1 MAQINST
8 QDEKEKWRI
17 LAKDLGVKEFQN
29 ISNLHDVKKEIG
41 KIKCLNRIPSNS
53 ELLDILSTNKRK
65 QHLQLLKIKP
75 TKSASGITVISVMT
89 KPYNCPHGVC
99 IFCPGGEQIGTPQSY
114 MPTEPATMRALEA
127 EYDPQKQ
134 IESRLTQLDKIG
146 HYVDKVELLIIGGT
160 FMNLPFEYQQEF
172 IKSCYDT
179 LNGKIS
185 KNINHAKMLA
195 EKSRIRNVGLSVET
209 KPDWCKQKHID
220 LALDFG
226 VTRIEIGIKTLSD
239 EIYKKTNRGHTLL
252 DVEESLQISKDACYK
267 IVAHM
272 MPGLPGSNLQKDFD
286 DFITLFNDQKYKP
299 DMLKIYPTLVVPDTG
314 LYKMY
319 KEGKFEPYT
328 TEEVVD
334 LLARVKKEVPPWVRI
349 MRIQREISEEY
360 IEAGTGKGNIREL
373 IIERM
378 KQRGDKCECIRCR
391 EIGLKQLKE
400 KLEINKYDIEI
411 KNTNYESSGGE
422 EYFISAEE
430 KNTKSLI
437 GFVRMRIPSNKA
449 HRREIVGNTAI
460 IRELHVY
467 GQVVPIGE
475 RDAKSWQHK
484 GTGTK
489 LMQEAERLAKEEL
502 SIRKLLVI
510 SAVGTREY
518 YKRLGYELEGPY
530 MTKIL

>member
-1 MAQINST
+1 MAQINSK
-8 QDEKEKWRI
+8 QDEKKRWKI
-17 LAKDLGVKEFQN
+17 LAKDLGVKEFNN
-29 ISNLHDVKKEIG
+29 ISSLHDIKRHIG
-41 KIKCLNRIPSNS
+41 KTRYQDRIPSNS
-53 ELLDILSTNKRK
+53 ELLDILPSDKRK

-75 TKSASGITVISVMT
+75 TKSASGIAVISVMT
-89 KPYNCPHGVC
+89 KPYDCPHGVC
-99 IFCPGGEQIGTPQSY
+99 IFCPGGEKIGTPQSY
-114 MPTEPATMRALEA
+114 LPTEPATMRALEA
-127 EYDPQKQ
+127 EYEPERQ
-134 IESRLTQLDKIG
+134 IENRFNQLKKIG
-146 HYVDKVELLIIGGT
+146 HYIDKVELLIIGGT
-160 FMNLPFEYQQEF
+160 FMNLPFEYQQSF
-172 IKSCYDT
+172 VKSCYDA
-179 LNGKIS
+179 LNGVKS
-185 KNINHAKMLA
+185 NNINHAKKIA
-195 EKSRIRNVGLSVET
+195 EKSTIKNVGLSVET

-226 VTRIEIGIKTLSD
+226 VTRIEIGIQTLSD

-252 DVEESLQISKDACYK
+252 DVEESLQIAKDAGYK

-272 MPGLPGSNLQKDFD
+272 MPGLPGSNLRKDFN
-286 DFITLFNDQKYKP
+286 DFIELFNNSKYKP
-299 DMLKIYPTLVVPDTG
+299 DMLKIYPTLVVPGTG

-319 KEGKFEPYT
+319 KDNKFTAYN

-334 LLARVKKEVPPWVRI
+334 LLAKVKKEVPPWIRI

-373 IIERM
+373 IINKM
-378 KQRGDKCECIRCR
+378 KQNGDKCNCIRCR

-400 KLEINKYDIEI
+400 KLQIDNYDIEI
-411 KNTNYESSGGE
+411 KNIYYEASGGE

-449 HRREIVGNTAI
+449 HRKEIVDNTAI

-475 RDAKSWQHK
+475 RDTNSWQHK
-484 GTGTK
+484 GIGIK
-489 LMQEAERLAKEEL
+489 LMLEAERLAKEEL

-530 MTKIL
+530 MVKIL

>member
-1 MAQINST
+1 MAQINSR
-8 QDEKEKWRI
+8 QDEKKRWRS
-17 LAKDLGVKEFQN
+17 LAEDLGVKETEN
-29 ISNLHDVKKEIG
+29 ISSLHDIKRRIG
-41 KIKCLNRIPSNS
+41 KTMQRNNIPSNS
-53 ELLDILSTNKRK
+53 ELLDMLSVDKRK

-75 TKSASGITVISVMT
+75 TKSASGIAVIAVMT

-99 IFCPGGEQIGTPQSY
+99 IFCPGGEKMGTPQSY
-114 MPTEPATMRALEA
+114 LPTEPATMRALEA
-127 EYDPQKQ
+127 EYEPDRQ
-134 IESRLTQLDKIG
+134 IESRFNQLRKIG

-160 FMNLPFEYQQEF
+160 FMNLPFEYQESF
-172 IKSCYDT
+172 VKSCYDT
-179 LNGKIS
+179 LNGIKS
-185 KNINHAKMLA
+185 RDINHAKEIA
-195 EKSRIRNVGLSVET
+195 EKSVVKNVGLSVET

-226 VTRIEIGIKTLSD
+226 VTRIEIGIQTLSD

-252 DVEESLQISKDACYK
+252 DVEESLQISKDAGYK

-314 LYKMY
+314 LHKMY
-319 KEGKFEPYT
+319 LDDKFEPYT

-334 LLARVKKEVPPWVRI
+334 LLARVKKEIPPWVRI

-360 IEAGTGKGNIREL
+360 IEAGTGKGNVREL

-378 KQRGDKCECIRCR
+378 KQRGDKCKCIRCR

-400 KLEINKYDIEI
+400 KLEINEYDIEI
-411 KNTNYESSGGE
+411 KNINYESSEGE

-430 KNTKSLI
+430 KNTESLI

-449 HRREIVGNTAI
+449 HRREVIGNTAI

-475 RDAKSWQHK
+475 RDTKSWQHK